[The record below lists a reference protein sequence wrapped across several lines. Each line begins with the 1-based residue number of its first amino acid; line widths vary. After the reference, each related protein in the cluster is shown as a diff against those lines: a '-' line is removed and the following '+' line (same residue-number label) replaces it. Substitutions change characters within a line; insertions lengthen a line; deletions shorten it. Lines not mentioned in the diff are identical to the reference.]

1 MTTAYV
7 TDTRFSEHNFPRHPE
22 HAGRIQAVW
31 QELDASGLTSQLLSV
46 AAAPASDRQ
55 LLAVHSRAHL
65 NRLVAIS
72 QQERMVLIDQDTYA
86 LPSSLSIAR
95 LAAGGVIQAIDAL
108 ITAKADN
115 GLAVIRPPGH
125 HATLDRQ
132 MGFCLLN
139 NIAIGARHAQIQ
151 HKLERVL
158 ILDYDVHHGNGTQ
171 DIFYA
176 DPSVMFISIH
186 QSPHY
191 PGTGKLN
198 ETGQGDGHGLT
209 LNVPV
214 GAGHGDLSYQA
225 LFEDIVWPAVER
237 FHPELML
244 VSAGFDVHWADP
256 LAQMRLSLGGYD
268 YLARESINMAQAF
281 CEGRIVF
288 VMEGGYDLKALSYGW
303 CNIASALLGAD
314 ELRDPYG
321 QPAYSAPVDEIRPLI
336 KKLRRIHRL

>member
-7 TDTRFSEHNFPRHPE
+7 TDTRFSEHNFPGHPE

-46 AAAPASDRQ
+46 AARPASDKQ

-72 QQERMVLIDQDTYA
+72 QQEKMVLIDQDTYA
-86 LPSSLSIAR
+86 LPSSMGIAR

-125 HATLDRQ
+125 HATVDRQ

-198 ETGQGDGHGLT
+198 EIGQGDGHGLT
-209 LNVPV
+209 LNIPLR
-214 GAGHGDLSYQA
+214 AGHGDLSYRA
-225 LFEDIVWPAVER
+225 LFEDIVWAAVER
-237 FHPELML
+237 FHPQLML
-244 VSAGFDVHWADP
+244 VSAGFDAHWADP

-268 YLARESINMAQAF
+268 DLARASIKMAQAF
-281 CEGRIVF
+281 CEGKIVF
-288 VMEGGYDLKALSYGW
+288 VMEGGYDLKALSHGW

-314 ELRDPYG
+314 ERRDPYG
-321 QPAYSAPVDEIRPLI
+321 PPAYSAPIDEIRPLI